1 MKAGILIR
9 HASTYELGLLVRV
22 FEHRMA
28 PDTDFC
34 DVIWDDGEITTH
46 PAREL
51 TANLE
56 LPPWMTSETEIVE
69 FKQETA

>member
-1 MKAGILIR
+1 MKRGILIR
-9 HASTYELGLLVRV
+9 HASTYELGLLIRAVRV
-22 FEHRMA
+22 DSDSEGF
-28 PDTDFC
+28 F

-56 LPPWMTSETEIVE
+56 LPPWMTSETEI
-69 FKQETA
+69 